1 MNTKKWRTSLLIPG
15 IVLFGTVALVNNVS
29 AQEVKNTI
37 ISAKQPDGRQ
47 ATSKAVNV
55 KIPAVVRLFGR
66 ELLENEFKFELRE
79 ANSEKLIDTTQNTK
93 EGQVSFKNLSFNKPG
108 EYWYTISEV
117 KNELS
122 GVEFDSKYIVAKITV
137 EDRNNGQLQ
146 AMIEFI
152 ADDNVFNNFYTPAPA
167 AASLSIKKVLEGRT
181 LNTGE
186 FEFVLKNEKGD
197 EIEKVSNQADGSVN
211 FSALTFTKEGT
222 YTYTVSEVDG
232 GLGDI
237 IYDKSDIKA
246 TVTVKDNNHG
256 QLVSTVTYENSD
268 QIFENIL
275 NPGKLITPTTDS
287 VITDNEVSKEAMTD
301 KEKGNIEPPKEQ
313 IATEEKDNIEAS
325 EKQMPSIVNDMVVTP
340 EKQMTNKENDNV
352 ETSEKQ
358 MPSVMNENAVTPEKQ
373 MTNKE
378 NDNIETSEKQMPSV
392 MNENAVTPEKQM
404 TNKENDNIETSEKQM
419 PSVMNENAVT
429 PEKQM
434 TNKENDNIETS
445 EKQMPSVMNENAVT
459 PEKQMTNKENDNIET
474 SEKQMPS
481 VMNENAVTPEKQ
493 MTNKEKDNI
502 ETSEKQMPSVVN
514 ENAVTPE
521 KQMTNKENDK
531 VVISEKQMPS
541 IVNDMV
547 VTPQEQMAN
556 KENDEV
562 VISEKQMP
570 SIVNDMVVTPQEQ
583 MANKEND
590 NVETSEKQMP
600 VNEKDNAVTP
610 ERQIA
615 NKEKE
620 NIETSK
626 KQIPVNGN
634 NQNGTVGENSNTKPT
649 TEKTDKQ
656 ETSTFKTETAKQI
669 LPVTGEK
676 GSLWLLTSG
685 IIGLAI
691 ALFTR
696 KRKL

>member
-1 MNTKKWRTSLLIPG
+1 MNTKKWRASLLIPG

-37 ISAKQPDGRQ
+37 ISAKQPDGGQ
-47 ATSKAVNV
+47 ATSKAVNI

-66 ELLENEFKFELRE
+66 DLLENEFKFELRE

-93 EGQVSFKNLSFNKPG
+93 EGQVRFKNLSFDKPG

-122 GVEFDSKYIVAKITV
+122 GVEYDSKYIVAKITV

-246 TVTVKDNNHG
+246 TITVKDNNHG
-256 QLVSTVTYENSD
+256 QLVSTVTYENSN
-268 QIFENIL
+268 QIFENNL
-275 NPGKLITPTTDS
+275 NPGKLVAPTTDS

-301 KEKGNIEPPKEQ
+301 KEKGNIEPSKEQ
-313 IATEEKDNIEAS
+313 IANEEKDNIEAS
-325 EKQMPSIVNDMVVTP
+325 EKQMPSIVNENAVTP
-340 EKQMTNKENDNV
+340 EKQMTNKENDNI

-358 MPSVMNENAVTPEKQ
+358 MPSVVNENAITAVTPEKQ

-392 MNENAVTPEKQM
+392 MNENA
-404 TNKENDNIETSEKQM
+404 
-419 PSVMNENAVT
+419 
-429 PEKQM
+429 
-434 TNKENDNIETS
+434 
-445 EKQMPSVMNENAVT
+445 
-459 PEKQMTNKENDNIET
+459 
-474 SEKQMPS
+474 
-481 VMNENAVTPEKQ
+481 
-493 MTNKEKDNI
+493 
-502 ETSEKQMPSVVN
+502 
-514 ENAVTPE
+514 
-521 KQMTNKENDK
+521 
-531 VVISEKQMPS
+531 
-541 IVNDMV
+541 

-590 NVETSEKQMP
+590 KVETSEKQMPSIVNDMVVTPQEQMANKENDKVETSEKQMP

-610 ERQIA
+610 EKQMA

-626 KQIPVNGN
+626 KQIPVNEN
-634 NQNGTVGENSNTKPT
+634 NQNGTVEENSNTKPT

>member
-37 ISAKQPDGRQ
+37 ISAKQPDGGQ
-47 ATSKAVNV
+47 ATSKTVNV

-79 ANSEKLIDTTQNTK
+79 VDSEKLIDTTQNTK
-93 EGQVSFKNLSFNKPG
+93 EGQVRFKNLSFDKPG

-122 GVEFDSKYIVAKITV
+122 GVEYDSKYIVAKITV

-275 NPGKLITPTTDS
+275 NPGKLIAPTTDS

-313 IATEEKDNIEAS
+313 IANEEKDNIESS

-340 EKQMTNKENDNV
+340 EKQMTSVMNENAVTPEKQMTNKENDKVVISEKQMPSVVNENAVTPEKQMTNKENDNIV
-352 ETSEKQ
+352 ISEKQ

-378 NDNIETSEKQMPSV
+378 NDKVVISEKQMPV
-392 MNENAVTPEKQM
+392 NEKDNAVTPEKQTDNKVNDEVLISEKQKPSIVNDMVVTPEKQM
-404 TNKENDNIETSEKQM
+404 TNKENDKVVISEKQK
-419 PSVMNENAVT
+419 PSVV
-429 PEKQM
+429 
-434 TNKENDNIETS
+434 
-445 EKQMPSVMNENAVT
+445 
-459 PEKQMTNKENDNIET
+459 
-474 SEKQMPS
+474 
-481 VMNENAVTPEKQ
+481 NENAVTPEKQ

-502 ETSEKQMPSVVN
+502 ETSEKQMPS
-514 ENAVTPE
+514 
-521 KQMTNKENDK
+521 
-531 VVISEKQMPS
+531 

-556 KENDEV
+556 KEND
-562 VISEKQMP
+562 K
-570 SIVNDMVVTPQEQ
+570 
-583 MANKEND
+583 
-590 NVETSEKQMP
+590 VETSEKQMP

-610 ERQIA
+610 EKQMA

-626 KQIPVNGN
+626 KQIPVNEN
-634 NQNGTVGENSNTKPT
+634 NQNGTVEENSNTKPT

-691 ALFTR
+691 ALFTD

>member
-37 ISAKQPDGRQ
+37 ISAKQPDGGQ

-79 ANSEKLIDTTQNTK
+79 ANGEELPVLDTAQNTK
-93 EGQVSFKNLSFNKPG
+93 DGQVRFKNLSFDKPG
-108 EYWYTISEV
+108 KYWYTISEV
-117 KNELS
+117 KDEL
-122 GVEFDSKYIVAKITV
+122 GGIEYDSKYIVAKITV
-137 EDRNNGQLQ
+137 EDRNGQLQ

-152 ADDNVFNNFYTPAPA
+152 DNDNVFNNFYTPAPA

-197 EIEKVSNQADGSVN
+197 EIEKVSNQADGSIN

-246 TVTVKDNNHG
+246 TITVKDNNHG

-275 NPGKLITPTTDS
+275 NPGKLIAPTTDS
-287 VITDNEVSKEAMTD
+287 IITDNEVSKEAMTD
-301 KEKGNIEPPKEQ
+301 KEKGNIAPPKEQ
-313 IATEEKDNIEAS
+313 MTNKENDNIVIS
-325 EKQMPSIVNDMVVTP
+325 EKQMPSVVNENAVTP
-340 EKQMTNKENDNV
+340 EKQMTNKENNEV
-352 ETSEKQ
+352 VISEKQ

-373 MTNKE
+373 MANKE
-378 NDNIETSEKQMPSV
+378 KDNIETSEKQMPSIVNENAVTPEKQTANKEKDNIETSEKQMPSV
-392 MNENAVTPEKQM
+392 VNENAVTPEKQM
-404 TNKENDNIETSEKQM
+404 TNKEKDNIETSEKQM
-419 PSVMNENAVT
+419 PSVV
-429 PEKQM
+429 
-434 TNKENDNIETS
+434 
-445 EKQMPSVMNENAVT
+445 
-459 PEKQMTNKENDNIET
+459 
-474 SEKQMPS
+474 
-481 VMNENAVTPEKQ
+481 NENAVTPEKQ

-521 KQMTNKENDK
+521 KQMTNKENDNI
-531 VVISEKQMPS
+531 VISEKQMPS

-570 SIVNDMVVTPQEQ
+570 
-583 MANKEND
+583 
-590 NVETSEKQMP
+590 

-610 ERQIA
+610 EKQMA

-626 KQIPVNGN
+626 KQIPVNEN
-634 NQNGTVGENSNTKPT
+634 NQNGTVEENSNTKPT

>member
-37 ISAKQPDGRQ
+37 ISAKQPDGGQ

-79 ANSEKLIDTTQNTK
+79 ANGEELPVLDTAQNTK
-93 EGQVSFKNLSFNKPG
+93 DGQVRFKNLSFDKPG
-108 EYWYTISEV
+108 KYWYTISEV
-117 KNELS
+117 KDEL
-122 GVEFDSKYIVAKITV
+122 GGIEYDSKYIVAKITV
-137 EDRNNGQLQ
+137 EDRNGQLQ

-152 ADDNVFNNFYTPAPA
+152 DNDNVFNNFYTPAPA

-246 TVTVKDNNHG
+246 TITVKDNNHG

-275 NPGKLITPTTDS
+275 NPGKLIAPTTDS

-313 IATEEKDNIEAS
+313 MTNKENDNIVIS
-325 EKQMPSIVNDMVVTP
+325 EKQMPSVMNENAVTPQEQMANKENNEVVISEKQMPTVVNENAVTP
-340 EKQMTNKENDNV
+340 EKQMTNKEKDNI

-358 MPSVMNENAVTPEKQ
+358 MPTVVNENAVTPEKQ

-392 MNENAVTPEKQM
+392 VNENAVTPEKQI
-404 TNKENDNIETSEKQM
+404 TNKEN
-419 PSVMNENAVT
+419 
-429 PEKQM
+429 
-434 TNKENDNIETS
+434 
-445 EKQMPSVMNENAVT
+445 
-459 PEKQMTNKENDNIET
+459 
-474 SEKQMPS
+474 
-481 VMNENAVTPEKQ
+481 
-493 MTNKEKDNI
+493 DNI

-521 KQMTNKENDK
+521 KQMTNKENDN
-531 VVISEKQMPS
+531 I
-541 IVNDMV
+541 
-547 VTPQEQMAN
+547 
-556 KENDEV
+556 
-562 VISEKQMP
+562 
-570 SIVNDMVVTPQEQ
+570 
-583 MANKEND
+583 
-590 NVETSEKQMP
+590 ETSEKQMP

-610 ERQIA
+610 QEQMA
-615 NKEKE
+615 NKENNE
-620 NIETSK
+620 VVISE
-626 KQIPVNGN
+626 KQMPVNGN
-634 NQNGTVGENSNTKPT
+634 NQNGTVEENSNTKPT

-676 GSLWLLTSG
+676 GSLLLLTSG

>member
-37 ISAKQPDGRQ
+37 ISAKQPDGGQ

-55 KIPAVVRLFGR
+55 NIPAVVRLFGR

-79 ANSEKLIDTTQNTK
+79 VDSEKLIDTTQNTK
-93 EGQVSFKNLSFNKPG
+93 EGQVRFKNLSFDKPG

-122 GVEFDSKYIVAKITV
+122 GVEYDSKYIVAKITV

-246 TVTVKDNNHG
+246 TITVKDNNHG

-275 NPGKLITPTTDS
+275 NPGKLIAPTTDS
-287 VITDNEVSKEAMTD
+287 IITDIEAS
-301 KEKGNIEPPKEQ
+301 EEQ
-313 IATEEKDNIEAS
+313 MANKEKDNIEAS
-325 EKQMPSIVNDMVVTP
+325 EKQMPTV
-340 EKQMTNKENDNV
+340 ENN
-352 ETSEKQ
+352 
-358 MPSVMNENAVTPEKQ
+358 NAVTPEKQ

-404 TNKENDNIETSEKQM
+404 TNKENDNIVISEKQM
-419 PSVMNENAVT
+419 PTVENENAVTPQEQMANKENNEVVISEKQMPTVVNENAVT

-434 TNKENDNIETS
+434 TNKEKDNIETS
-445 EKQMPSVMNENAVT
+445 EKQMPTVV
-459 PEKQMTNKENDNIET
+459 
-474 SEKQMPS
+474 
-481 VMNENAVTPEKQ
+481 NENAVTPEKQ

-502 ETSEKQMPSVVN
+502 ETSEKQMPSIVNDMVVTPQEQMTNKENDNIETSEKQMPTVVNENAVTPQEQMANKENDKVTISEKQMPTVVNENAVTPEKQMTNKENDKVTISEKQMPTVVN

-531 VVISEKQMPS
+531 VVISEKQMP
-541 IVNDMV
+541 
-547 VTPQEQMAN
+547 
-556 KENDEV
+556 
-562 VISEKQMP
+562 
-570 SIVNDMVVTPQEQ
+570 
-583 MANKEND
+583 
-590 NVETSEKQMP
+590 

-610 ERQIA
+610 EKQMA
-615 NKEKE
+615 NKENDKVVISE
-620 NIETSK
+620 
-626 KQIPVNGN
+626 KQMPVNGN
-634 NQNGTVGENSNTKPT
+634 NQNGTVEENSNTKPT

>member
-37 ISAKQPDGRQ
+37 ISAKQPDGGQ
-47 ATSKAVNV
+47 ATSKTVNV

-79 ANSEKLIDTTQNTK
+79 VDSEKLIDTTQNTK
-93 EGQVSFKNLSFNKPG
+93 EGQVRFKNLSFDKPG

-122 GVEFDSKYIVAKITV
+122 GVEYDSKYIVAKITV

-275 NPGKLITPTTDS
+275 NPGKLIAPTTDS

-313 IATEEKDNIEAS
+313 IANEEKDNIEAS

-340 EKQMTNKENDNV
+340 EKQMTNKENDKV

-378 NDNIETSEKQMPSV
+378 NDNIVISEKQMPSV
-392 MNENAVTPEKQM
+392 MNENAVTPEKQMTNKENDNIVISEKQMPSVVNENAVTPEKQM

-419 PSVMNENAVT
+419 PSVV
-429 PEKQM
+429 
-434 TNKENDNIETS
+434 
-445 EKQMPSVMNENAVT
+445 
-459 PEKQMTNKENDNIET
+459 
-474 SEKQMPS
+474 
-481 VMNENAVTPEKQ
+481 NENAVTPEKQ

-502 ETSEKQMPSVVN
+502 ETSEKQMPS
-514 ENAVTPE
+514 
-521 KQMTNKENDK
+521 
-531 VVISEKQMPS
+531 

-556 KENDEV
+556 KEK
-562 VISEKQMP
+562 EK
-570 SIVNDMVVTPQEQ
+570 
-583 MANKEND
+583 D
-590 NVETSEKQMP
+590 NIETSEKQMP

-610 ERQIA
+610 EKQMA

-626 KQIPVNGN
+626 KQIPVNEN
-634 NQNGTVGENSNTKPT
+634 NQNGTVEENSNTKPT

-691 ALFTR
+691 ALFTH

>member
-1 MNTKKWRTSLLIPG
+1 MNTKKWRASLLIPG

-37 ISAKQPDGRQ
+37 ISAKQPDGGQ
-47 ATSKAVNV
+47 ATSKAVNI

-66 ELLENEFKFELRE
+66 DLLENEFKFELRE

-93 EGQVSFKNLSFNKPG
+93 EGQVRFKNLSFDKPG

-122 GVEFDSKYIVAKITV
+122 GVEYDSKYIVAKITV

-246 TVTVKDNNHG
+246 TITVKDNNHG
-256 QLVSTVTYENSD
+256 QLVSTVTYENSN
-268 QIFENIL
+268 QIFENNL
-275 NPGKLITPTTDS
+275 NPGKLVAPTTDS

-301 KEKGNIEPPKEQ
+301 KEKGNIEPSKEQ
-313 IATEEKDNIEAS
+313 IANEEKDNIEAS
-325 EKQMPSIVNDMVVTP
+325 EKQMPSIVNENAVTP
-340 EKQMTNKENDNV
+340 EKQMTNKENDNI

-358 MPSVMNENAVTPEKQ
+358 MPSVVNENAITAVTPEKQ

-392 MNENAVTPEKQM
+392 MNENA
-404 TNKENDNIETSEKQM
+404 
-419 PSVMNENAVT
+419 
-429 PEKQM
+429 
-434 TNKENDNIETS
+434 
-445 EKQMPSVMNENAVT
+445 
-459 PEKQMTNKENDNIET
+459 
-474 SEKQMPS
+474 
-481 VMNENAVTPEKQ
+481 
-493 MTNKEKDNI
+493 
-502 ETSEKQMPSVVN
+502 
-514 ENAVTPE
+514 
-521 KQMTNKENDK
+521 
-531 VVISEKQMPS
+531 
-541 IVNDMV
+541 

-583 MANKEND
+583 MANKEKDNIETSEKQMPSIVNENAVTPQEQMANKEND
-590 NVETSEKQMP
+590 KVETSEKQMP

-610 ERQIA
+610 EKQMA

-626 KQIPVNGN
+626 KQIPVNEN
-634 NQNGTVGENSNTKPT
+634 NQNGTVEENSNTKPT

>member
-37 ISAKQPDGRQ
+37 ISAKQPDGGQ

-79 ANSEKLIDTTQNTK
+79 ANGEELPVLDTAQNTK
-93 EGQVSFKNLSFNKPG
+93 EGQVRFKNLSFDKPG
-108 EYWYTISEV
+108 KYWYTISEV
-117 KNELS
+117 KDEL
-122 GVEFDSKYIVAKITV
+122 GGIEYDSKYIVAKITV
-137 EDRNNGQLQ
+137 EDRNGQLQ

-152 ADDNVFNNFYTPAPA
+152 DNDNVFNNFYTPAPA

-246 TVTVKDNNHG
+246 TITVKDNNHG

-275 NPGKLITPTTDS
+275 NPGKLIAPTTDS
-287 VITDNEVSKEAMTD
+287 VITDNEVSKEAMTG

-313 IATEEKDNIEAS
+313 IANEEKDNIEAS

-340 EKQMTNKENDNV
+340 EKQMTNKENDKV
-352 ETSEKQ
+352 VISEKQ
-358 MPSVMNENAVTPEKQ
+358 MPSVVNENAVTPEKQ

-392 MNENAVTPEKQM
+392 V
-404 TNKENDNIETSEKQM
+404 
-419 PSVMNENAVT
+419 
-429 PEKQM
+429 
-434 TNKENDNIETS
+434 
-445 EKQMPSVMNENAVT
+445 
-459 PEKQMTNKENDNIET
+459 
-474 SEKQMPS
+474 
-481 VMNENAVTPEKQ
+481 NENAVTPEKQ

-502 ETSEKQMPSVVN
+502 ETSEKQMPSIVN
-514 ENAVTPE
+514 DMVVTPQE
-521 KQMTNKENDK
+521 QMANKENDK

-556 KENDEV
+556 KENDKV

-590 NVETSEKQMP
+590 KVETSEKQMP

-610 ERQIA
+610 EKQMA

-626 KQIPVNGN
+626 KQIPVNEN
-634 NQNGTVGENSNTKPT
+634 NQNGTVEENSNTKPT

>member
-37 ISAKQPDGRQ
+37 ISAKQPDGGQ

-79 ANSEKLIDTTQNTK
+79 VDSEKLIDTTQNTK
-93 EGQVSFKNLSFNKPG
+93 EGQVRFKNLSFDKPG

-122 GVEFDSKYIVAKITV
+122 GVEYDSKYIVAKITV

-275 NPGKLITPTTDS
+275 NPGKLIASTTDS

-313 IATEEKDNIEAS
+313 IANEEKDNIEAS
-325 EKQMPSIVNDMVVTP
+325 EKQKPSIVNDMVVTP
-340 EKQMTNKENDNV
+340 EKQMTNKENDKV

-378 NDNIETSEKQMPSV
+378 ND
-392 MNENAVTPEKQM
+392 
-404 TNKENDNIETSEKQM
+404 
-419 PSVMNENAVT
+419 
-429 PEKQM
+429 
-434 TNKENDNIETS
+434 
-445 EKQMPSVMNENAVT
+445 
-459 PEKQMTNKENDNIET
+459 
-474 SEKQMPS
+474 
-481 VMNENAVTPEKQ
+481 
-493 MTNKEKDNI
+493 
-502 ETSEKQMPSVVN
+502 
-514 ENAVTPE
+514 
-521 KQMTNKENDK
+521 K
-531 VVISEKQMPS
+531 VVI
-541 IVNDMV
+541 
-547 VTPQEQMAN
+547 
-556 KENDEV
+556 
-562 VISEKQMP
+562 
-570 SIVNDMVVTPQEQ
+570 
-583 MANKEND
+583 
-590 NVETSEKQMP
+590 SEKQMP

-610 ERQIA
+610 EKQMA

-626 KQIPVNGN
+626 KQIPVNEN
-634 NQNGTVGENSNTKPT
+634 NQNGTVEENSNTKPT

>member
-1 MNTKKWRTSLLIPG
+1 MNTKKWRASLLIPG

-37 ISAKQPDGRQ
+37 ISAKQPDGGQ
-47 ATSKAVNV
+47 ATSKAVNI

-66 ELLENEFKFELRE
+66 DLLENEFKFELRE

-93 EGQVSFKNLSFNKPG
+93 EGQVRFKNLSFDKPG

-122 GVEFDSKYIVAKITV
+122 GVEYDSKYIVAKITV

-246 TVTVKDNNHG
+246 TITVKDNNHG
-256 QLVSTVTYENSD
+256 QLVSTVTYENSN
-268 QIFENIL
+268 QIFENNL
-275 NPGKLITPTTDS
+275 NPGKLVAPTTDS

-301 KEKGNIEPPKEQ
+301 KEKGNIEPSKEQ
-313 IATEEKDNIEAS
+313 IANEEKDNIEAS
-325 EKQMPSIVNDMVVTP
+325 EKQMPSIVNENAVTP
-340 EKQMTNKENDNV
+340 EKQMTNKENDNI

-358 MPSVMNENAVTPEKQ
+358 MPSVVNENAITAVTPEKQ

-392 MNENAVTPEKQM
+392 MNENA
-404 TNKENDNIETSEKQM
+404 
-419 PSVMNENAVT
+419 
-429 PEKQM
+429 
-434 TNKENDNIETS
+434 
-445 EKQMPSVMNENAVT
+445 
-459 PEKQMTNKENDNIET
+459 
-474 SEKQMPS
+474 
-481 VMNENAVTPEKQ
+481 
-493 MTNKEKDNI
+493 
-502 ETSEKQMPSVVN
+502 
-514 ENAVTPE
+514 
-521 KQMTNKENDK
+521 
-531 VVISEKQMPS
+531 
-541 IVNDMV
+541 

-583 MANKEND
+583 MANKE
-590 NVETSEKQMP
+590 
-600 VNEKDNAVTP
+600 
-610 ERQIA
+610 
-615 NKEKE
+615 KE

-626 KQIPVNGN
+626 KQIPVNEN
-634 NQNGTVGENSNTKPT
+634 NQNGTVEENSNTKPT

>member
-37 ISAKQPDGRQ
+37 ISAKQPDGGQ

-79 ANSEKLIDTTQNTK
+79 ANGEELPVLDTAQNTK
-93 EGQVSFKNLSFNKPG
+93 DGQVRFKNLSFDKPG
-108 EYWYTISEV
+108 KYWYTISEV
-117 KNELS
+117 KDEL
-122 GVEFDSKYIVAKITV
+122 GGIEYDSKYIVAKITV
-137 EDRNNGQLQ
+137 EDRNGQLQ

-152 ADDNVFNNFYTPAPA
+152 DNDNVFNNFYTPAPA

-222 YTYTVSEVDG
+222 YTYTVSEVDD

-246 TVTVKDNNHG
+246 TITVKDNNHG

-275 NPGKLITPTTDS
+275 NPRKLIAPTTDS
-287 VITDNEVSKEAMTD
+287 IITDNEVSKEAMTD
-301 KEKGNIEPPKEQ
+301 KEKGSIETLKEQ
-313 IATEEKDNIEAS
+313 MANK
-325 EKQMPSIVNDMVVTP
+325 VNDEVVI
-340 EKQMTNKENDNV
+340 
-352 ETSEKQ
+352 SEKQ

-392 MNENAVTPEKQM
+392 VNENAVTPEKQM
-404 TNKENDNIETSEKQM
+404 
-419 PSVMNENAVT
+419 A
-429 PEKQM
+429 
-434 TNKENDNIETS
+434 
-445 EKQMPSVMNENAVT
+445 
-459 PEKQMTNKENDNIET
+459 
-474 SEKQMPS
+474 
-481 VMNENAVTPEKQ
+481 
-493 MTNKEKDNI
+493 NKEKDNI
-502 ETSEKQMPSVVN
+502 ETSEKQMPSIVNENAVTPEKQTANKEKDNIETSEKQMPTVVN

-521 KQMTNKENDK
+521 KQMTNKGNDNIVISEKQMPSIVNENAVTPEKQMANKEKDN
-531 VVISEKQMPS
+531 IETSEKQMPS

-556 KENDEV
+556 KENDKV
-562 VISEKQMP
+562 AISEKQMP
-570 SIVNDMVVTPQEQ
+570 TVVNENAVTLEKQ
-583 MANKEND
+583 MANKEKD
-590 NVETSEKQMP
+590 NIETSEKQMP
-600 VNEKDNAVTP
+600 TVVNENAVTP
-610 ERQIA
+610 EKQIA

-626 KQIPVNGN
+626 KQISGNVN
-634 NQNGTVGENSNTKPT
+634 NQNGTVEENSNTKPT

>member
-459 PEKQMTNKENDNIET
+459 PEKQMTNKE
-474 SEKQMPS
+474 
-481 VMNENAVTPEKQ
+481 
-493 MTNKEKDNI
+493 KDNI

>member
-404 TNKENDNIETSEKQM
+404 TNKE
-419 PSVMNENAVT
+419 
-429 PEKQM
+429 
-434 TNKENDNIETS
+434 
-445 EKQMPSVMNENAVT
+445 
-459 PEKQMTNKENDNIET
+459 
-474 SEKQMPS
+474 
-481 VMNENAVTPEKQ
+481 
-493 MTNKEKDNI
+493 KDNI

-521 KQMTNKENDK
+521 KQMTNKENDEVVISEK
-531 VVISEKQMPS
+531 QMPSIVNDMVVTPQEQMANKENDEVVISEKQMPS

>member
-37 ISAKQPDGRQ
+37 ISAKQPDGGQ

-79 ANSEKLIDTTQNTK
+79 ANGEELPVLDTAQNTK
-93 EGQVSFKNLSFNKPG
+93 EGQVRFKNLSFDKPG
-108 EYWYTISEV
+108 KYWYTISEV
-117 KNELS
+117 KDEL
-122 GVEFDSKYIVAKITV
+122 GGIEYDSKYIVAKITV
-137 EDRNNGQLQ
+137 EDRNGQLQ

-152 ADDNVFNNFYTPAPA
+152 DNDNVFNNFYTPAPA

-275 NPGKLITPTTDS
+275 NPGKLIAPTTDS
-287 VITDNEVSKEAMTD
+287 VITDNEVSKEAMTG

-313 IATEEKDNIEAS
+313 IANEEKDNIEAS

-340 EKQMTNKENDNV
+340 EKQMTNKEKDNI

-358 MPSVMNENAVTPEKQ
+358 MPSIVNDMVVTPQEQMANKENDKVVISEKQMPSVVNENAVTPEKQ

-392 MNENAVTPEKQM
+392 VNENAVTPEKQM
-404 TNKENDNIETSEKQM
+404 TNKENDKVVI
-419 PSVMNENAVT
+419 
-429 PEKQM
+429 
-434 TNKENDNIETS
+434 
-445 EKQMPSVMNENAVT
+445 
-459 PEKQMTNKENDNIET
+459 
-474 SEKQMPS
+474 
-481 VMNENAVTPEKQ
+481 
-493 MTNKEKDNI
+493 
-502 ETSEKQMPSVVN
+502 SEKQMPSVVN

-556 KENDEV
+556 KEND
-562 VISEKQMP
+562 K
-570 SIVNDMVVTPQEQ
+570 
-583 MANKEND
+583 
-590 NVETSEKQMP
+590 VETSEKQMP

-610 ERQIA
+610 EKQMA

-626 KQIPVNGN
+626 KQIPVNEN
-634 NQNGTVGENSNTKPT
+634 NQNGTVEENSNTKPT

>member
-358 MPSVMNENAVTPEKQ
+358 MPVNEK
-373 MTNKE
+373 
-378 NDNIETSEKQMPSV
+378 D
-392 MNENAVTPEKQM
+392 
-404 TNKENDNIETSEKQM
+404 
-419 PSVMNENAVT
+419 
-429 PEKQM
+429 
-434 TNKENDNIETS
+434 
-445 EKQMPSVMNENAVT
+445 NAVT

-541 IVNDMV
+541 IL
-547 VTPQEQMAN
+547 
-556 KENDEV
+556 
-562 VISEKQMP
+562 
-570 SIVNDMVVTPQEQ
+570 NDMVVTPQEQ

>member
-37 ISAKQPDGRQ
+37 ISAKQPDGGQ

-79 ANSEKLIDTTQNTK
+79 ANSEELPVLDTAQNTK
-93 EGQVSFKNLSFNKPG
+93 DGQVRFKNLSFDKPG
-108 EYWYTISEV
+108 KYWYTISEV
-117 KNELS
+117 KDEL
-122 GVEFDSKYIVAKITV
+122 GGIEYDSKYIVAKITV
-137 EDRNNGQLQ
+137 EDRNGQLQ

-152 ADDNVFNNFYTPAPA
+152 DNDNVFNNFYTPAPA

-197 EIEKVSNQADGSVN
+197 EIEKGSNQADGSVN

-275 NPGKLITPTTDS
+275 NPGKLIAPTTDS

-313 IATEEKDNIEAS
+313 IATEEKDNIE
-325 EKQMPSIVNDMVVTP
+325 
-340 EKQMTNKENDNV
+340 
-352 ETSEKQ
+352 TSEKQ
-358 MPSVMNENAVTPEKQ
+358 MPSVMNENAVT
-373 MTNKE
+373 
-378 NDNIETSEKQMPSV
+378 S
-392 MNENAVTPEKQM
+392 
-404 TNKENDNIETSEKQM
+404 
-419 PSVMNENAVT
+419 
-429 PEKQM
+429 
-434 TNKENDNIETS
+434 
-445 EKQMPSVMNENAVT
+445 
-459 PEKQMTNKENDNIET
+459 EKQMTNKENDNIET

-521 KQMTNKENDK
+521 KQMTNKEKDN
-531 VVISEKQMPS
+531 IETSEKQMPS

-583 MANKEND
+583 MTNKENDNIETSEKQMPTVVNENAVTPQEQMANKEND
-590 NVETSEKQMP
+590 KVTISEKQMPTVVNENAVTPEKQMTNKENDKVVISEKQMP

-610 ERQIA
+610 EKQMA
-615 NKEKE
+615 NKENDKVVISE
-620 NIETSK
+620 
-626 KQIPVNGN
+626 KQMPVNGN
-634 NQNGTVGENSNTKPT
+634 NQNGTVEENSNTKPT

>member
-37 ISAKQPDGRQ
+37 ISAKQPDGGQ
-47 ATSKAVNV
+47 ATSKTVNV

-66 ELLENEFKFELRE
+66 DLLENEFKFELRE
-79 ANSEKLIDTTQNTK
+79 VDSEKLIDTTQNTK
-93 EGQVSFKNLSFNKPG
+93 EGQVRFKNLSFDKPG

-122 GVEFDSKYIVAKITV
+122 GVEYDSKYIVAKITV

-275 NPGKLITPTTDS
+275 KPGKLIAPTTDS

-313 IATEEKDNIEAS
+313 IANEEKDNIESS
-325 EKQMPSIVNDMVVTP
+325 EKQKPSIVNDMVVTP
-340 EKQMTNKENDNV
+340 EKQMTNKENDKV
-352 ETSEKQ
+352 VISEKQ
-358 MPSVMNENAVTPEKQ
+358 MPVNEKDNAVTPEKQ
-373 MTNKE
+373 TDNKV
-378 NDNIETSEKQMPSV
+378 NDEVLISEKQKPSIV
-392 MNENAVTPEKQM
+392 
-404 TNKENDNIETSEKQM
+404 NDM
-419 PSVMNENAVT
+419 V
-429 PEKQM
+429 
-434 TNKENDNIETS
+434 
-445 EKQMPSVMNENAVT
+445 
-459 PEKQMTNKENDNIET
+459 
-474 SEKQMPS
+474 
-481 VMNENAVTPEKQ
+481 
-493 MTNKEKDNI
+493 
-502 ETSEKQMPSVVN
+502 
-514 ENAVTPE
+514 VTPE

-547 VTPQEQMAN
+547 VTPEKQMTN
-556 KENDEV
+556 KENDKV
-562 VISEKQMP
+562 VISEKQKP
-570 SIVNDMVVTPQEQ
+570 SVVNENAVTPEKQ
-583 MANKEND
+583 MTNKEND
-590 NVETSEKQMP
+590 KVETSEKQMP

-610 ERQIA
+610 EKQMA

-626 KQIPVNGN
+626 KQIPVNEN
-634 NQNGTVGENSNTKPT
+634 NQNGTVEENSNTKPT

>member
-287 VITDNEVSKEAMTD
+287 VITDNKVSKEAMTD

-404 TNKENDNIETSEKQM
+404 TNKE
-419 PSVMNENAVT
+419 
-429 PEKQM
+429 
-434 TNKENDNIETS
+434 
-445 EKQMPSVMNENAVT
+445 
-459 PEKQMTNKENDNIET
+459 
-474 SEKQMPS
+474 
-481 VMNENAVTPEKQ
+481 
-493 MTNKEKDNI
+493 KDNI

-531 VVISEKQMPS
+531 
-541 IVNDMV
+541 
-547 VTPQEQMAN
+547 
-556 KENDEV
+556 V

>member
-37 ISAKQPDGRQ
+37 ISAKQPDGGQ

-79 ANSEKLIDTTQNTK
+79 ANGEELPVLDTAQNTK
-93 EGQVSFKNLSFNKPG
+93 EGQVRFKNLSFDKPG
-108 EYWYTISEV
+108 KYWYTISEV
-117 KNELS
+117 KDEL
-122 GVEFDSKYIVAKITV
+122 GGIEYDSKYIVAKITV
-137 EDRNNGQLQ
+137 EDRNGQLQ

-152 ADDNVFNNFYTPAPA
+152 DNDNVFNNFYTPAPA

-275 NPGKLITPTTDS
+275 NPGKLIAPTTDS
-287 VITDNEVSKEAMTD
+287 VITDNEVSKEAMTG

-313 IATEEKDNIEAS
+313 IANEEKDNIEAS

-340 EKQMTNKENDNV
+340 EKQMTNKEKDNI

-358 MPSVMNENAVTPEKQ
+358 MPSIVNDMVVTPQEQMANKENDKVVISEKQMPSVVNENAVTPEKQ

-378 NDNIETSEKQMPSV
+378 N
-392 MNENAVTPEKQM
+392 
-404 TNKENDNIETSEKQM
+404 
-419 PSVMNENAVT
+419 
-429 PEKQM
+429 
-434 TNKENDNIETS
+434 
-445 EKQMPSVMNENAVT
+445 
-459 PEKQMTNKENDNIET
+459 
-474 SEKQMPS
+474 
-481 VMNENAVTPEKQ
+481 
-493 MTNKEKDNI
+493 DNI

-556 KENDEV
+556 KEND
-562 VISEKQMP
+562 K
-570 SIVNDMVVTPQEQ
+570 
-583 MANKEND
+583 
-590 NVETSEKQMP
+590 VETSEKQMP

-610 ERQIA
+610 EKQMA

-626 KQIPVNGN
+626 KQIPVNEN
-634 NQNGTVGENSNTKPT
+634 NQNGTVEENSNTKPT

>member
-37 ISAKQPDGRQ
+37 ISAKQPDGGQ
-47 ATSKAVNV
+47 ATSKTVNV

-79 ANSEKLIDTTQNTK
+79 VDSEKLIDTTQNTK
-93 EGQVSFKNLSFNKPG
+93 EGQVRFKNLSFDKPG

-122 GVEFDSKYIVAKITV
+122 GVEYDSKYIVAKITV

-167 AASLSIKKVLEGRT
+167 AASLSIKKGLEGRT

-232 GLGDI
+232 RLGDI

-275 NPGKLITPTTDS
+275 KPGKLIAPTTDS

-313 IATEEKDNIEAS
+313 IANEEKDNIESS

-340 EKQMTNKENDNV
+340 EKQMTSVMNENAVTPEKQMTNKENDNIV
-352 ETSEKQ
+352 ISEKQ

-378 NDNIETSEKQMPSV
+378 NDKVVISEKQMPV
-392 MNENAVTPEKQM
+392 NEKDNAVTPEKQTDNKVNDEVLISEKQKPSIVNDMVVTPEKQM
-404 TNKENDNIETSEKQM
+404 TNKENDKVVISEKQK
-419 PSVMNENAVT
+419 PSVV
-429 PEKQM
+429 
-434 TNKENDNIETS
+434 
-445 EKQMPSVMNENAVT
+445 
-459 PEKQMTNKENDNIET
+459 
-474 SEKQMPS
+474 
-481 VMNENAVTPEKQ
+481 NENAVTPEKQ

-502 ETSEKQMPSVVN
+502 ETSEKQMPS
-514 ENAVTPE
+514 
-521 KQMTNKENDK
+521 
-531 VVISEKQMPS
+531 

-556 KENDEV
+556 KEND
-562 VISEKQMP
+562 K
-570 SIVNDMVVTPQEQ
+570 
-583 MANKEND
+583 
-590 NVETSEKQMP
+590 VETSEKQMP

-610 ERQIA
+610 EKQMA

-626 KQIPVNGN
+626 KQIPVNEN
-634 NQNGTVGENSNTKPT
+634 NQNGTVEENSNTKPT

-691 ALFTR
+691 ALFTH

>member
-445 EKQMPSVMNENAVT
+445 EKQMPSV
-459 PEKQMTNKENDNIET
+459 
-474 SEKQMPS
+474 
-481 VMNENAVTPEKQ
+481 
-493 MTNKEKDNI
+493 
-502 ETSEKQMPSVVN
+502 VN

-531 VVISEKQMPS
+531 VVISEKQMPSIVNDMVVTPQEQMANKENDEVVISEKQMPS

>member
-37 ISAKQPDGRQ
+37 ISAKQPDGGQ

-79 ANSEKLIDTTQNTK
+79 ANGEELPVLDTAQNTK
-93 EGQVSFKNLSFNKPG
+93 DGQVRFKNLSFDKPG
-108 EYWYTISEV
+108 KYWYTISEV
-117 KNELS
+117 KDEL
-122 GVEFDSKYIVAKITV
+122 GGIEYDSKYIVAKITV

-152 ADDNVFNNFYTPAPA
+152 DNDNVFNNFYTPAPA

-275 NPGKLITPTTDS
+275 NPGKLIAPTTDS

-325 EKQMPSIVNDMVVTP
+325 EKQMPSIVNDMV
-340 EKQMTNKENDNV
+340 
-352 ETSEKQ
+352 
-358 MPSVMNENAVTPEKQ
+358 
-373 MTNKE
+373 
-378 NDNIETSEKQMPSV
+378 
-392 MNENAVTPEKQM
+392 
-404 TNKENDNIETSEKQM
+404 
-419 PSVMNENAVT
+419 
-429 PEKQM
+429 
-434 TNKENDNIETS
+434 
-445 EKQMPSVMNENAVT
+445 VT

-556 KENDEV
+556 KENDKVVISEKQMPSIVNDMVVTPQEQMANKENDEV

-590 NVETSEKQMP
+590 KVETSEKQMP

-610 ERQIA
+610 EKQMA

-626 KQIPVNGN
+626 KQIPVNEN
-634 NQNGTVGENSNTKPT
+634 NQNGTVEENSNTKPT

>member
-340 EKQMTNKENDNV
+340 
-352 ETSEKQ
+352 
-358 MPSVMNENAVTPEKQ
+358 
-373 MTNKE
+373 
-378 NDNIETSEKQMPSV
+378 
-392 MNENAVTPEKQM
+392 
-404 TNKENDNIETSEKQM
+404 
-419 PSVMNENAVT
+419 
-429 PEKQM
+429 
-434 TNKENDNIETS
+434 
-445 EKQMPSVMNENAVT
+445 
-459 PEKQMTNKENDNIET
+459 
-474 SEKQMPS
+474 
-481 VMNENAVTPEKQ
+481 
-493 MTNKEKDNI
+493 
-502 ETSEKQMPSVVN
+502 
-514 ENAVTPE
+514 
-521 KQMTNKENDK
+521 
-531 VVISEKQMPS
+531 
-541 IVNDMV
+541 
-547 VTPQEQMAN
+547 
-556 KENDEV
+556 
-562 VISEKQMP
+562 
-570 SIVNDMVVTPQEQ
+570 QEQ

-600 VNEKDNAVTP
+600 SVNEKDNAVTP
-610 ERQIA
+610 EKQMA

>member
-37 ISAKQPDGRQ
+37 ISAKQPDGGQ
-47 ATSKAVNV
+47 ATSKTVNV

-79 ANSEKLIDTTQNTK
+79 VDSEKLIDTTQNTK
-93 EGQVSFKNLSFNKPG
+93 EGQVRFKNLSFDKPG

-122 GVEFDSKYIVAKITV
+122 GVEYDSKYIVAKITV

-167 AASLSIKKVLEGRT
+167 AASLSIKKGLEGRT

-232 GLGDI
+232 RLGDI

-275 NPGKLITPTTDS
+275 KPGKLIAPTTDS

-313 IATEEKDNIEAS
+313 IANEEKDNIESS
-325 EKQMPSIVNDMVVTP
+325 EKQMPSVVNENAVTP
-340 EKQMTNKENDNV
+340 EKQMTNKENDNIV
-352 ETSEKQ
+352 ISEKQ

-378 NDNIETSEKQMPSV
+378 NDKVVISEKQMPV
-392 MNENAVTPEKQM
+392 NEKDNAVTPEKQTDNKVNDEVLISEKQKPSIVNDMVVTPEKQM
-404 TNKENDNIETSEKQM
+404 TNKENDKVVISEKQK
-419 PSVMNENAVT
+419 PSVV
-429 PEKQM
+429 
-434 TNKENDNIETS
+434 
-445 EKQMPSVMNENAVT
+445 
-459 PEKQMTNKENDNIET
+459 
-474 SEKQMPS
+474 
-481 VMNENAVTPEKQ
+481 NENAVTPEKQ

-502 ETSEKQMPSVVN
+502 ETSEKQMPS
-514 ENAVTPE
+514 
-521 KQMTNKENDK
+521 
-531 VVISEKQMPS
+531 

-556 KENDEV
+556 KEND
-562 VISEKQMP
+562 K
-570 SIVNDMVVTPQEQ
+570 
-583 MANKEND
+583 
-590 NVETSEKQMP
+590 VETSEKQMP

-610 ERQIA
+610 EKQMA

-626 KQIPVNGN
+626 KQIPVNEN
-634 NQNGTVGENSNTKPT
+634 NQNGTVEENSNTKPT

-691 ALFTR
+691 ALFTH

>member
-37 ISAKQPDGRQ
+37 ISAKQSDGGQ

-79 ANSEKLIDTTQNTK
+79 ANGEELPVLDTAQNTK
-93 EGQVSFKNLSFNKPG
+93 DGQVRFKNLSFDKPG
-108 EYWYTISEV
+108 KYWYTISEV
-117 KNELS
+117 KDEL
-122 GVEFDSKYIVAKITV
+122 GGIEYDSKYIVAKITV
-137 EDRNNGQLQ
+137 EDRNGQLQ

-152 ADDNVFNNFYTPAPA
+152 DNDNVFNNFYTPAPA

-197 EIEKVSNQADGSVN
+197 EIEKGSNQADGSVN

-246 TVTVKDNNHG
+246 TITVKDNNHG

-275 NPGKLITPTTDS
+275 NPGKLIAPTTDS
-287 VITDNEVSKEAMTD
+287 IITDNEVSKEAMTD
-301 KEKGNIEPPKEQ
+301 KEKGSIETLKEQ
-313 IATEEKDNIEAS
+313 MANKEKDNIEAS
-325 EKQMPSIVNDMVVTP
+325 EKQMPTVVNENAVTP
-340 EKQMTNKENDNV
+340 EKQTANKVNDEV
-352 ETSEKQ
+352 VISEKQ

-392 MNENAVTPEKQM
+392 VNENAVTPEKQM
-404 TNKENDNIETSEKQM
+404 ANKEKDNIETSEKQM
-419 PSVMNENAVT
+419 PSIVNENAVT
-429 PEKQM
+429 LEKQM
-434 TNKENDNIETS
+434 ANKENDKVAIS
-445 EKQMPSVMNENAVT
+445 EKQMPTVVNENAVT
-459 PEKQMTNKENDNIET
+459 LEKQM
-474 SEKQMPS
+474 
-481 VMNENAVTPEKQ
+481 A
-493 MTNKEKDNI
+493 NKEKDNI

-521 KQMTNKENDK
+521 KQ
-531 VVISEKQMPS
+531 
-541 IVNDMV
+541 
-547 VTPQEQMAN
+547 
-556 KENDEV
+556 
-562 VISEKQMP
+562 
-570 SIVNDMVVTPQEQ
+570 
-583 MANKEND
+583 
-590 NVETSEKQMP
+590 
-600 VNEKDNAVTP
+600 
-610 ERQIA
+610 IA

-626 KQIPVNGN
+626 KQISGNVN
-634 NQNGTVGENSNTKPT
+634 NQNGTVEENSNTKPT

-676 GSLWLLTSG
+676 GSLLLLTSG

>member
-37 ISAKQPDGRQ
+37 ISAKQPDGGQ
-47 ATSKAVNV
+47 ATSKTVNV

-79 ANSEKLIDTTQNTK
+79 VDSEKLIDTTQNTK
-93 EGQVSFKNLSFNKPG
+93 EGQVRFKNLSFDKPG

-122 GVEFDSKYIVAKITV
+122 GVEYDSKYIVAKITV

-152 ADDNVFNNFYTPAPA
+152 ADDNVFNNFYTPSPA

-275 NPGKLITPTTDS
+275 NPGKLIAPTTDS

-313 IATEEKDNIEAS
+313 IANEEKDNIEAS

-340 EKQMTNKENDNV
+340 QEQMANKENDNIV
-352 ETSEKQ
+352 ISEKQ
-358 MPSVMNENAVTPEKQ
+358 MPSVV
-373 MTNKE
+373 
-378 NDNIETSEKQMPSV
+378 
-392 MNENAVTPEKQM
+392 
-404 TNKENDNIETSEKQM
+404 
-419 PSVMNENAVT
+419 
-429 PEKQM
+429 
-434 TNKENDNIETS
+434 
-445 EKQMPSVMNENAVT
+445 
-459 PEKQMTNKENDNIET
+459 
-474 SEKQMPS
+474 
-481 VMNENAVTPEKQ
+481 NENAVTPEKQ

-502 ETSEKQMPSVVN
+502 ETSEKQMPSIVN
-514 ENAVTPE
+514 DMVVTPQE
-521 KQMTNKENDK
+521 QMANKENDK
-531 VVISEKQMPS
+531 VVISEKQMP
-541 IVNDMV
+541 VNEKDNA

-570 SIVNDMVVTPQEQ
+570 SIMNDMVVTPQEQ

-600 VNEKDNAVTP
+600 SVVNENAVTP
-610 ERQIA
+610 EKQMA

-626 KQIPVNGN
+626 KQIPVNEN
-634 NQNGTVGENSNTKPT
+634 NQNGTVEENSNTKPT

>member
-37 ISAKQPDGRQ
+37 ISAKQPDGGQ

-79 ANSEKLIDTTQNTK
+79 ANGEELPVLDTAQNTK
-93 EGQVSFKNLSFNKPG
+93 DGQVRFKNLSFDKPG
-108 EYWYTISEV
+108 KYWYTISEV
-117 KNELS
+117 KDEL
-122 GVEFDSKYIVAKITV
+122 GGIEYDSKYIVAKITV

-152 ADDNVFNNFYTPAPA
+152 DNDNVFNNFYTPAPA

-275 NPGKLITPTTDS
+275 NPGKLIAPTTDS
-287 VITDNEVSKEAMTD
+287 VITDNEVSKEAMTG

-313 IATEEKDNIEAS
+313 IANEEKDNIEAS

-340 EKQMTNKENDNV
+340 EKQMTNKENDKV
-352 ETSEKQ
+352 VISEKQ
-358 MPSVMNENAVTPEKQ
+358 MPSVV
-373 MTNKE
+373 
-378 NDNIETSEKQMPSV
+378 
-392 MNENAVTPEKQM
+392 
-404 TNKENDNIETSEKQM
+404 
-419 PSVMNENAVT
+419 
-429 PEKQM
+429 
-434 TNKENDNIETS
+434 
-445 EKQMPSVMNENAVT
+445 
-459 PEKQMTNKENDNIET
+459 
-474 SEKQMPS
+474 
-481 VMNENAVTPEKQ
+481 NENAVTPEKQ
-493 MTNKEKDNI
+493 MTNKEKGNI

-521 KQMTNKENDK
+521 KQMTNKEKDN
-531 VVISEKQMPS
+531 IETSEKQMPS

-590 NVETSEKQMP
+590 KVVISEKQMPSIVNDMVVTPQEQMANKENDKVETSEKQMP

-610 ERQIA
+610 EKQMA

-626 KQIPVNGN
+626 KQIPVNEN
-634 NQNGTVGENSNTKPT
+634 NQNGTVEENSNTKPT

>member
-434 TNKENDNIETS
+434 TNKENDKVVIS
-445 EKQMPSVMNENAVT
+445 EKQMPSIVNDMVVT
-459 PEKQMTNKENDNIET
+459 PQEQMANKENDE
-474 SEKQMPS
+474 
-481 VMNENAVTPEKQ
+481 
-493 MTNKEKDNI
+493 
-502 ETSEKQMPSVVN
+502 
-514 ENAVTPE
+514 
-521 KQMTNKENDK
+521 

>member
-275 NPGKLITPTTDS
+275 NPGKLIAPTTDS

-313 IATEEKDNIEAS
+313 ITNEEKDNIEAS
-325 EKQMPSIVNDMVVTP
+325 EKQMPSIMNDMVVTP
-340 EKQMTNKENDNV
+340 QEQMANKENDNV

-358 MPSVMNENAVTPEKQ
+358 MPSVV
-373 MTNKE
+373 
-378 NDNIETSEKQMPSV
+378 
-392 MNENAVTPEKQM
+392 
-404 TNKENDNIETSEKQM
+404 
-419 PSVMNENAVT
+419 
-429 PEKQM
+429 
-434 TNKENDNIETS
+434 
-445 EKQMPSVMNENAVT
+445 
-459 PEKQMTNKENDNIET
+459 
-474 SEKQMPS
+474 
-481 VMNENAVTPEKQ
+481 NENAVTPEKQ

-502 ETSEKQMPSVVN
+502 ETSEKQMPSIVNDMVVTPQEQMANKENDKVVISEKQMPVN
-514 ENAVTPE
+514 EKDNAITPE
-521 KQMTNKENDK
+521 KQMTNKENDNIVISEK
-531 VVISEKQMPS
+531 QMPSIVNDMVVTPQEQMANKENDNIVISEKQMPS

-570 SIVNDMVVTPQEQ
+570 SIMNDMVVTPQEQ

-600 VNEKDNAVTP
+600 SVVNENAVTP
-610 ERQIA
+610 EKQMA

-626 KQIPVNGN
+626 KQIPVNEN
-634 NQNGTVGENSNTKPT
+634 NQNGTVEENSNTKPT

>member
-275 NPGKLITPTTDS
+275 NPGKLIAPTTDS

-313 IATEEKDNIEAS
+313 ITNEEKDNIEAS

-340 EKQMTNKENDNV
+340 EKQMTNKENDN
-352 ETSEKQ
+352 
-358 MPSVMNENAVTPEKQ
+358 
-373 MTNKE
+373 
-378 NDNIETSEKQMPSV
+378 IETSEKQMPSV
-392 MNENAVTPEKQM
+392 V
-404 TNKENDNIETSEKQM
+404 
-419 PSVMNENAVT
+419 
-429 PEKQM
+429 
-434 TNKENDNIETS
+434 
-445 EKQMPSVMNENAVT
+445 
-459 PEKQMTNKENDNIET
+459 
-474 SEKQMPS
+474 
-481 VMNENAVTPEKQ
+481 NENAVTPEKQ

-502 ETSEKQMPSVVN
+502 ETSEKQMPSIVNDMVVTPQEQMANKENDKVVISEKQMPVN
-514 ENAVTPE
+514 EKDNAITPE
-521 KQMTNKENDK
+521 KQMTNKENDNI
-531 VVISEKQMPS
+531 VISEKQMPS

-570 SIVNDMVVTPQEQ
+570 SIMNDMVVTPQEQ

-600 VNEKDNAVTP
+600 SVVNENAVTP
-610 ERQIA
+610 EKQMA

-626 KQIPVNGN
+626 KQIPVNEN
-634 NQNGTVGENSNTKPT
+634 NQNGTVEENSNTKPT

>member
-29 AQEVKNTI
+29 AQEVKTTI
-37 ISAKQPDGRQ
+37 ISAKQPDGGQ
-47 ATSKAVNV
+47 ATSKTVNV

-79 ANSEKLIDTTQNTK
+79 VDSEKLIDTTQNTK
-93 EGQVSFKNLSFNKPG
+93 EGQVRFKNLSFDKPG

-122 GVEFDSKYIVAKITV
+122 GVEYDSKYIVAKITV

-275 NPGKLITPTTDS
+275 KPGKLIAPTTDS

-313 IATEEKDNIEAS
+313 IANEEKDNIKAS

-340 EKQMTNKENDNV
+340 QEQMANKENDNIV
-352 ETSEKQ
+352 ISEKQ

-378 NDNIETSEKQMPSV
+378 NDNIVISEKQMPSV
-392 MNENAVTPEKQM
+392 VNENAVTPEKQM

-419 PSVMNENAVT
+419 PSIVNDMVVT
-429 PEKQM
+429 PQEQM
-434 TNKENDNIETS
+434 ANKE
-445 EKQMPSVMNENAVT
+445 
-459 PEKQMTNKENDNIET
+459 
-474 SEKQMPS
+474 
-481 VMNENAVTPEKQ
+481 
-493 MTNKEKDNI
+493 KEKDNI
-502 ETSEKQMPSVVN
+502 ET
-514 ENAVTPE
+514 
-521 KQMTNKENDK
+521 
-531 VVISEKQMPS
+531 SEKQMPS

-556 KENDEV
+556 KEK
-562 VISEKQMP
+562 EK
-570 SIVNDMVVTPQEQ
+570 
-583 MANKEND
+583 D
-590 NVETSEKQMP
+590 NIETSEKQMP

-610 ERQIA
+610 EKQMA

-626 KQIPVNGN
+626 KQIPVNEN
-634 NQNGTVGENSNTKPT
+634 NQNGTVEENSNTKPT

>member
-29 AQEVKNTI
+29 AQEVKTTI
-37 ISAKQPDGRQ
+37 ISAKQPDGGQ
-47 ATSKAVNV
+47 ATSKTVNV

-79 ANSEKLIDTTQNTK
+79 VDSEKLIDTTQNTK
-93 EGQVSFKNLSFNKPG
+93 EGQVRFKNLSFDKPG

-122 GVEFDSKYIVAKITV
+122 GVEYDSKYIVAKITV

-275 NPGKLITPTTDS
+275 NPGKLIAPTTDS

-313 IATEEKDNIEAS
+313 IANEEKDNIEAS

-340 EKQMTNKENDNV
+340 EKQMTNKENDKV

-378 NDNIETSEKQMPSV
+378 NDNIVISEKQMPSV

-404 TNKENDNIETSEKQM
+404 TNKENDNI
-419 PSVMNENAVT
+419 V
-429 PEKQM
+429 
-434 TNKENDNIETS
+434 I
-445 EKQMPSVMNENAVT
+445 
-459 PEKQMTNKENDNIET
+459 
-474 SEKQMPS
+474 
-481 VMNENAVTPEKQ
+481 
-493 MTNKEKDNI
+493 
-502 ETSEKQMPSVVN
+502 SEKQMPSVVN

-521 KQMTNKENDK
+521 KQMTNKEKEKDN
-531 VVISEKQMPS
+531 IETSEKQMPS

-556 KENDEV
+556 KENDKV
-562 VISEKQMP
+562 VI
-570 SIVNDMVVTPQEQ
+570 
-583 MANKEND
+583 
-590 NVETSEKQMP
+590 SEKQMP

-610 ERQIA
+610 EKQMA

-626 KQIPVNGN
+626 KQIPVNEN
-634 NQNGTVGENSNTKPT
+634 NQNGTVEENSNTKPT

-685 IIGLAI
+685 IIGLVI

>member
-481 VMNENAVTPEKQ
+481 V
-493 MTNKEKDNI
+493 
-502 ETSEKQMPSVVN
+502 VN

-521 KQMTNKENDK
+521 KQMT
-531 VVISEKQMPS
+531 
-541 IVNDMV
+541 
-547 VTPQEQMAN
+547 N

>member
-37 ISAKQPDGRQ
+37 ISAKQPDGGQ
-47 ATSKAVNV
+47 ATSKAVNI

-66 ELLENEFKFELRE
+66 DLLENEFKFELRE

-93 EGQVSFKNLSFNKPG
+93 EGQVRFKNLSFNKPG

-122 GVEFDSKYIVAKITV
+122 GVEYDSKYIVAKITV

-275 NPGKLITPTTDS
+275 NPGKLIAPTTDS
-287 VITDNEVSKEAMTD
+287 VITDNEVSKEAMTG

-313 IATEEKDNIEAS
+313 IANEEKDNIETS

-340 EKQMTNKENDNV
+340 EKQMTNKEN
-352 ETSEKQ
+352 
-358 MPSVMNENAVTPEKQ
+358 
-373 MTNKE
+373 
-378 NDNIETSEKQMPSV
+378 
-392 MNENAVTPEKQM
+392 
-404 TNKENDNIETSEKQM
+404 
-419 PSVMNENAVT
+419 
-429 PEKQM
+429 
-434 TNKENDNIETS
+434 
-445 EKQMPSVMNENAVT
+445 
-459 PEKQMTNKENDNIET
+459 
-474 SEKQMPS
+474 
-481 VMNENAVTPEKQ
+481 
-493 MTNKEKDNI
+493 DNI

-521 KQMTNKENDK
+521 KQMTNKENDNIETSEK
-531 VVISEKQMPS
+531 QMPSVVNDMVVTPQEQIANKEKDNIETSEKQMPVNEKDNAVTPEKQMTNKENDNIVISEKQMPS

-590 NVETSEKQMP
+590 KVVISEKQMPSIVNDMVVTPQEQMANKENDEVVISEKQMP

-610 ERQIA
+610 EKQMA

-626 KQIPVNGN
+626 KQIPVNEN
-634 NQNGTVGENSNTKPT
+634 NQNGTVEENSNTKPT

>member
-37 ISAKQPDGRQ
+37 ISAKQPDGGQ

-79 ANSEKLIDTTQNTK
+79 ANGEELPVLDTAQNTK
-93 EGQVSFKNLSFNKPG
+93 EGQVRFKNLSFDKPG
-108 EYWYTISEV
+108 KYWYTISEV
-117 KNELS
+117 KDEL
-122 GVEFDSKYIVAKITV
+122 GGIEYDSKYIVAKITV
-137 EDRNNGQLQ
+137 EDRNGQLQ

-152 ADDNVFNNFYTPAPA
+152 DNDNVFNNFYTPAPA

-275 NPGKLITPTTDS
+275 NPGKLIAPTTDS
-287 VITDNEVSKEAMTD
+287 VITDNEVSKEAMTG

-313 IATEEKDNIEAS
+313 IANEEKDNIEAS

-340 EKQMTNKENDNV
+340 EKQMTNKENDKV
-352 ETSEKQ
+352 VISEKQ
-358 MPSVMNENAVTPEKQ
+358 MPSVVNENAVTPEKQ

-378 NDNIETSEKQMPSV
+378 N
-392 MNENAVTPEKQM
+392 
-404 TNKENDNIETSEKQM
+404 
-419 PSVMNENAVT
+419 
-429 PEKQM
+429 
-434 TNKENDNIETS
+434 
-445 EKQMPSVMNENAVT
+445 
-459 PEKQMTNKENDNIET
+459 
-474 SEKQMPS
+474 
-481 VMNENAVTPEKQ
+481 
-493 MTNKEKDNI
+493 DNI

-521 KQMTNKENDK
+521 KQMTNKENDNIETSEK
-531 VVISEKQMPS
+531 QMPSVVNENAVTPEKQMTNKEKDNIETSEKQMPS

-556 KENDEV
+556 KENDKV

-570 SIVNDMVVTPQEQ
+570 SIVNDMVVAPQEQ

-590 NVETSEKQMP
+590 KVETSEKQMP

-610 ERQIA
+610 EKQMA

-626 KQIPVNGN
+626 KQIPVNEN
-634 NQNGTVGENSNTKPT
+634 NQNGTVEENSNTKPT

>member
-37 ISAKQPDGRQ
+37 ISAKQPDGGQ

-79 ANSEKLIDTTQNTK
+79 ANGEELPVLDTAQNTK
-93 EGQVSFKNLSFNKPG
+93 EGQVRFKNLSFDKPG
-108 EYWYTISEV
+108 KYWYTISEV
-117 KNELS
+117 KDEL
-122 GVEFDSKYIVAKITV
+122 GGIEYDSKYIVAKITV
-137 EDRNNGQLQ
+137 EDRNGQLQ

-152 ADDNVFNNFYTPAPA
+152 DNDNVFNNFYTPAPA

-275 NPGKLITPTTDS
+275 NPGKLIAPTTDS
-287 VITDNEVSKEAMTD
+287 VITDNEVSKEAMTG

-313 IATEEKDNIEAS
+313 IANEEKDNIEAS

-340 EKQMTNKENDNV
+340 EKQMTNKENDKV
-352 ETSEKQ
+352 VISEKQ
-358 MPSVMNENAVTPEKQ
+358 MPSVVNENAVTPEKQ
-373 MTNKE
+373 ITNKE

-392 MNENAVTPEKQM
+392 V
-404 TNKENDNIETSEKQM
+404 
-419 PSVMNENAVT
+419 
-429 PEKQM
+429 
-434 TNKENDNIETS
+434 
-445 EKQMPSVMNENAVT
+445 
-459 PEKQMTNKENDNIET
+459 
-474 SEKQMPS
+474 
-481 VMNENAVTPEKQ
+481 NENAVTPEKQ

-502 ETSEKQMPSVVN
+502 ETSEKQMPSIVN
-514 ENAVTPE
+514 DMVVTPQE
-521 KQMTNKENDK
+521 QMANKENDK

-556 KENDEV
+556 KEND
-562 VISEKQMP
+562 K
-570 SIVNDMVVTPQEQ
+570 
-583 MANKEND
+583 
-590 NVETSEKQMP
+590 VETSEKQMP

-610 ERQIA
+610 EKQMA

-626 KQIPVNGN
+626 KQIPVNEN
-634 NQNGTVGENSNTKPT
+634 NQNGTVEENSNTKPT

>member
-37 ISAKQPDGRQ
+37 ISAKQPDGGQ

-79 ANSEKLIDTTQNTK
+79 ANGEELPVLDTAQNTK
-93 EGQVSFKNLSFNKPG
+93 DGQVRFKNLSFDKPG
-108 EYWYTISEV
+108 KYWYTISEV
-117 KNELS
+117 KDEL
-122 GVEFDSKYIVAKITV
+122 GGIGYDSKYIVAKITV
-137 EDRNNGQLQ
+137 EDRNGQLQ

-152 ADDNVFNNFYTPAPA
+152 DNDNVFNNFYTPAPA

-246 TVTVKDNNHG
+246 TITVKDNNHG

-275 NPGKLITPTTDS
+275 NPGKLIAPTTDS
-287 VITDNEVSKEAMTD
+287 IITDIEAS
-301 KEKGNIEPPKEQ
+301 EEQ
-313 IATEEKDNIEAS
+313 MANKEKDNIEAS
-325 EKQMPSIVNDMVVTP
+325 EKQMPTV
-340 EKQMTNKENDNV
+340 ENN
-352 ETSEKQ
+352 
-358 MPSVMNENAVTPEKQ
+358 NAVTPEKQ

-392 MNENAVTPEKQM
+392 VNENAVTPEKQM
-404 TNKENDNIETSEKQM
+404 TNKENDNIVISEKQM
-419 PSVMNENAVT
+419 PTVE
-429 PEKQM
+429 
-434 TNKENDNIETS
+434 
-445 EKQMPSVMNENAVT
+445 
-459 PEKQMTNKENDNIET
+459 
-474 SEKQMPS
+474 
-481 VMNENAVTPEKQ
+481 NENAVTPEKQ

-502 ETSEKQMPSVVN
+502 ETSEKQMPTVVN

-521 KQMTNKENDK
+521 KQMTNKEKDNIETSEKQMPTVVNENAVTPEKQMANKENDK

-556 KENDEV
+556 KENDKV
-562 VISEKQMP
+562 TISEKQMP

-590 NVETSEKQMP
+590 KVTISEKQMPTVVNENAVTPEKQMTNKENDKVVISEKQMP

-610 ERQIA
+610 EKQMA
-615 NKEKE
+615 NKENDKVVISE
-620 NIETSK
+620 
-626 KQIPVNGN
+626 KQMPVNGN
-634 NQNGTVGENSNTKPT
+634 NQNGTVEENSNTKPT

>member
-37 ISAKQPDGRQ
+37 ISAKQPDGGQ

-79 ANSEKLIDTTQNTK
+79 ANGEELPVLDTAQNTK
-93 EGQVSFKNLSFNKPG
+93 EGQVRFKNLSFDKPG
-108 EYWYTISEV
+108 KYWYTISEV
-117 KNELS
+117 KDEL
-122 GVEFDSKYIVAKITV
+122 GGIEYDSKYIVAKITV
-137 EDRNNGQLQ
+137 EDRNGQLQ

-152 ADDNVFNNFYTPAPA
+152 DNDNVFNNFYTPAPA

-275 NPGKLITPTTDS
+275 NPGKLIAPTTDS
-287 VITDNEVSKEAMTD
+287 VITDNEVSKEAMTG

-313 IATEEKDNIEAS
+313 IANEEKDNIEAS

-340 EKQMTNKENDNV
+340 EKQMTNKENDKV
-352 ETSEKQ
+352 VISEKQ
-358 MPSVMNENAVTPEKQ
+358 MPSVVNENAVTPEKQ

-378 NDNIETSEKQMPSV
+378 N
-392 MNENAVTPEKQM
+392 
-404 TNKENDNIETSEKQM
+404 
-419 PSVMNENAVT
+419 
-429 PEKQM
+429 
-434 TNKENDNIETS
+434 
-445 EKQMPSVMNENAVT
+445 
-459 PEKQMTNKENDNIET
+459 
-474 SEKQMPS
+474 
-481 VMNENAVTPEKQ
+481 
-493 MTNKEKDNI
+493 DNI

-541 IVNDMV
+541 VVNENAVTPEKQMTNKEKDNIETSEKQMPSIVNDMV

-556 KENDEV
+556 KENDKV

-590 NVETSEKQMP
+590 KVETSEKQMP

-610 ERQIA
+610 EKQMA

-626 KQIPVNGN
+626 KQIPVNEN
-634 NQNGTVGENSNTKPT
+634 NQNGTVEENSNTKPT